1 MITDQKKIADN
12 IEELKEKNDSL
23 AGEAQ
28 ALRSG
33 REELEQENN
42 KLRHDHQAW
51 QERVRAL
58 LGKMEHVEE
67 SCSHWQPMWC
77 QFSENT
83 QALFLITQRG
93 IEVYRLKTSDTRG
106 TTCSYLRTVK
116 QSHVHY
122 FWCHYHH
129 KPVQRQE
136 GKTPSGRSTCFMPPS
151 FDLFI
156 H

>member
-1 MITDQKKIADN
+1 MSLEMLEKLEAKVQMAVDTISLLQME

-58 LGKMEHVEE
+58 LGKMEHVE
-67 SCSHWQPMWC
+67 
-77 QFSENT
+77 
-83 QALFLITQRG
+83 
-93 IEVYRLKTSDTRG
+93 
-106 TTCSYLRTVK
+106 
-116 QSHVHY
+116 
-122 FWCHYHH
+122 
-129 KPVQRQE
+129 
-136 GKTPSGRSTCFMPPS
+136 
-151 FDLFI
+151 
-156 H
+156 